1 MLENLRAD
9 FARAVAVEEGGA
21 LRRALIALAA
31 PGFHAVAVY
40 RFGRWALGLP
50 ALLRWPLGLAYGVLY
65 FLVRALWGIEVPRRA
80 AIGPGLYIGHFGGVH
95 VSGRA
100 VIGANCALSQGI
112 TIGVTGDGEDRGIPV
127 IGDDVYIAPGARIF
141 GGIRVGNNVKI
152 GPNTCV
158 HRDVP
163 DNAVLAL
170 DPGYTILS
178 YKGNR
183 PLTRSDKTRIASTG

>member
-1 MLENLRAD
+1 MFEHLRVD
-9 FARAVAVEEGGA
+9 FARVVAVEDGSG
-21 LRRALIALAA
+21 LRRALIALSA

-50 ALLRWPLGLAYGVLY
+50 AWLRWPLSLAYYVLY
-65 FLVRALWGIEVPRRA
+65 FFVRALWGIEVPRKA

-100 VIGANCALSQGI
+100 VIGANCAMSQGI
-112 TIGVTGDGEDRGIPV
+112 TIGMTGDGADSGIPV

-141 GGIRVGNNVKI
+141 GRIRVGNNVKI
-152 GPNTCV
+152 GPNACV

-163 DNAVLAL
+163 DNAVLVL
-170 DPGYTILS
+170 DPGYRILS
-178 YKGNR
+178 YNGNR
-183 PLTRSDKTRIASTG
+183 PVSLAERRRSSSTG